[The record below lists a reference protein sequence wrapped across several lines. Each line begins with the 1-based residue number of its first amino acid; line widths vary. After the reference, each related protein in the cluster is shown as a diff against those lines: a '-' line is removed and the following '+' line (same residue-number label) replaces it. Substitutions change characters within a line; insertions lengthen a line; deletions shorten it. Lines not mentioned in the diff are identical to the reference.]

1 MLNIEDQ
8 TDITDNV
15 EARLDRALTANAKAL
30 PHVGANVWRMRRR
43 WIVEK
48 QAEFRA
54 IDDRLAFID
63 SELSWVSSDQVADS
77 LESSRRALIDE
88 RIRLNN
94 PVSR

>member
-1 MLNIEDQ
+1 MLNIENG

-30 PHVGANVWRMRRR
+30 PHVGVDVWRMRRR
-43 WIVEK
+43 WIAEK

-63 SELSWVSSDQVADS
+63 QELSWVSSDQVADS
-77 LESSRRALIDE
+77 LESSRRALVDA
-88 RIRLNN
+88 RFRLNN

>member
-1 MLNIEDQ
+1 MLNIENG

-15 EARLDRALTANAKAL
+15 EARLDRALTANAKTL
-30 PHVGANVWRMRRR
+30 PPVGLDVWRARRQG
-43 WIVEK
+43 IAKK
-48 QAEFRA
+48 QAAFRA

-77 LESSRRALIDE
+77 LESSRRALVDE
-88 RIRLNN
+88 RFRLNI

>member
-1 MLNIEDQ
+1 MLNIENG

-30 PHVGANVWRMRRR
+30 PRVGLDVWRTRRQG
-43 WIVEK
+43 IAKK
-48 QAEFRA
+48 QAAFRA

-77 LESSRRALIDE
+77 LESSRRALVDE
-88 RIRLNN
+88 RFRLNI

>member
-1 MLNIEDQ
+1 
-8 TDITDNV
+8 
-15 EARLDRALTANAKAL
+15 
-30 PHVGANVWRMRRR
+30 MRRR

-77 LESSRRALIDE
+77 LESSRRELLAE
-88 RIRLNN
+88 RFRLNI
-94 PVSR
+94 PASR

>member
-8 TDITDNV
+8 TDITDTV

-43 WIVEK
+43 WIAEK

-54 IDDRLAFID
+54 IDDRLAFIE
-63 SELSWVSSDQVADS
+63 SELSWVSSDSVLNS
-77 LESSRRALIDE
+77 LEVSRRELLAD
-88 RIRLNN
+88 RFRLNI

>member
-1 MLNIEDQ
+1 MLNIENG

-30 PHVGANVWRMRRR
+30 PHVGLDVWRARRQG
-43 WIVEK
+43 IVKK
-48 QAEFRA
+48 QAAFRA

-77 LESSRRALIDE
+77 LESSRRALVDE
-88 RIRLNN
+88 RFRLNI
-94 PVSR
+94 PASR

>member
-8 TDITDNV
+8 TDTV

-30 PHVGANVWRMRRR
+30 PHVGINVWRTRRR
-43 WIVEK
+43 WIAEK
-48 QAEFRA
+48 QAKFRA

-63 SELSWVSSDQVADS
+63 LELSWVSSDQVAAS
-77 LESSRRALIDE
+77 LESSRWALVAE
-88 RIRLNN
+88 RFRLNT